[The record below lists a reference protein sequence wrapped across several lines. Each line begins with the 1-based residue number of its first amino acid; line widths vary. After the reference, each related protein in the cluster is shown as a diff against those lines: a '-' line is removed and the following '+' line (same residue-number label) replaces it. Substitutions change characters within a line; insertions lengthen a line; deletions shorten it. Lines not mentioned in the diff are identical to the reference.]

1 MDRVRRGALLT
12 RLIDGLKEQDSWCGE
27 THLQKAVYIL
37 QILARVPMGYKFIL
51 YKHGPFSFDLRDELT
66 ALRADAIIALQP
78 RGSYGPGMVNTE
90 QAKNVQK
97 LFPKTLRRYERG
109 VEFAAKAVGAKGVM
123 ELEKLATALYVRIK
137 EEKEKEQ
144 GLQLSVEDTAR
155 RLVELKGHIPI
166 QEAIRAVEKIDRL
179 RDQAKSMKE

>member
-1 MDRVRRGALLT
+1 
-12 RLIDGLKEQDSWCGE
+12 
-27 THLQKAVYIL
+27 
-37 QILARVPMGYKFIL
+37 
-51 YKHGPFSFDLRDELT
+51 
-66 ALRADAIIALQP
+66 
-78 RGSYGPGMVNTE
+78 
-90 QAKNVQK
+90 
-97 LFPKTLRRYERG
+97 
-109 VEFAAKAVGAKGVM
+109 M